1 MLLKVLVGIAIDL
14 RRPPTQD
21 NTPLHRPVNI
31 GQSAN
36 YLASFGRR
44 DPLGA
49 KSKDLHALWPKQSSH
64 WQKSVQVAAVCTN
77 SDDGTDFDPESS
89 NKAMQKECCR

>member
-1 MLLKVLVGIAIDL
+1 MFLKVLVGIATDL

-21 NTPLHRPVNI
+21 NTPLRRAVNVA
-31 GQSAN
+31 QSASCS
-36 YLASFGRR
+36 AGSGRR

-64 WQKSVQVAAVCTN
+64 W
-77 SDDGTDFDPESS
+77 
-89 NKAMQKECCR
+89 